1 MKNLLVAQSGGP
13 TAAINATLAGIIAQA
28 MIQDDI
34 GIIYGGRN
42 GIEGILS
49 ERLVSLSDIIRST
62 ADLSRLVHTPSSAL
76 GSCRFKLADP
86 SENEEQYEQFIR
98 ILRKYEINYFIY
110 IGGNDSMDTVDKL
123 SRYCAAH
130 SISDIKIIGAPKTID
145 NDLNGIDHCPGFP
158 SAAQYITTTL
168 LELERDLAVY
178 DSFGVTIVEIMGR
191 NAGWLTAASA
201 LAGCCGG
208 RGADLIY
215 LCELPFSTERFL
227 ADILALKD
235 QNRNILV
242 AVSEGLRDT
251 DGRYLSEAL
260 ASNAADVFGHRDIAG
275 TGTILKQLVSEKLHC
290 KVRALE
296 LNLLQRCAAHLA
308 SPVDLEESQLLG
320 AKAVQCAIAGKSG
333 VMATIKRQQQQPYQ
347 ISFSS
352 IPVELTANHEKT
364 VPLNWIHQNGH
375 DVTDEMLHYLL
386 PLIDLKAF
394 DNFMVI

>member
-13 TAAINATLAGIIAQA
+13 TAAINATLAGVIAQA

-42 GIEGILS
+42 GIEGILL
-49 ERLVSLSDIIRST
+49 ERLVNLSEIIRST
-62 ADLSRLVHTPSSAL
+62 ANLNRLVHTPSSAL

-98 ILRKYEINYFIY
+98 ILRKYAINYFIY

-130 SISDIKIIGAPKTID
+130 SIADIKIIGAPKTID

-191 NAGWLTAASA
+191 NAGWLTAAAA

-208 RGADLIY
+208 RGPDLIY
-215 LCELPFSTERFL
+215 LCELPFSTGRFL
-227 ADILALKD
+227 ADILALKNE
-235 QNRNILV
+235 NRNLLI
-242 AVSEGLRDT
+242 AVSEGLRDAH
-251 DGRYLSEAL
+251 GRYLSEAL

-333 VMATIKRQQQQPYQ
+333 VMATIKRQQNQPYAV
-347 ISFSS
+347 SFSS

-364 VPLNWIHQNGH
+364 VPLNWIHENGH
-375 DVTDEMLHYLL
+375 DVTDEMLDYLL

-394 DNFMVI
+394 DNFLVI